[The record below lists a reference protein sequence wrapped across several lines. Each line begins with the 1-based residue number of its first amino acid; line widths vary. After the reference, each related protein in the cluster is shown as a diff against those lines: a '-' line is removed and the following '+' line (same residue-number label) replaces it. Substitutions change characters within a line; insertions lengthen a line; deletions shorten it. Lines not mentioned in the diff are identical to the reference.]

1 MKVVNWYL
9 TDKGS
14 TFANT
19 YNMRALHVISSA
31 WKQKEGGGKTHIGTL
46 TR

>member
-19 YNMRALHVISSA
+19 YNMRAPRVTSS
-31 WKQKEGGGKTHIGTL
+31 G
-46 TR
+46 